1 MNATERPGDFTMADE
16 DRPPDGPTSAARQG
30 QLINVLGRLMPLIDS
45 LTDKLRN
52 VLLLGGVILGW
63 IAVWMIFIQGWSPL
77 IALMMLGVAALPLLL
92 ILRFWWALDDLQD
105 LPATA
110 DRMLT
115 DAGGQ
120 VQTTLQ
126 DLRAGKAPKL
136 GAIASAKG
144 LWSLGAL
151 AGEARELLGSYVNFG
166 ILLNPLA
173 LGLGVLSLLFVL
185 LLAMVGIILAIFTML

>member
-1 MNATERPGDFTMADE
+1 MATDNRRA
-16 DRPPDGPTSAARQG
+16 DGPPSAARQG
-30 QLINVLGRLMPLIDS
+30 QLISVLGRLVPLIDS
-45 LTDKLRN
+45 LTDQLRN
-52 VLLLGGVILGW
+52 LLLVGVVILVW
-63 IAVWMIFIQGWSPL
+63 IAVWLLFIQGWSPL
-77 IALMMLGVAALPLLL
+77 IALMILGVAALPLLL
-92 ILRFWWALDDLQD
+92 ILRFWWALADLQD

-126 DLRAGKAPKL
+126 DLRAGKAPQL

-185 LLAMVGIILAIFTML
+185 LLAAVGLILAVVTAL